1 MMAMWTRRLH
11 RLILFLIL
19 IGVALILAKTFA
31 QAQTYPGG
39 FVENT
44 GGPFRS
50 KYAVSQI
57 NAFVPATRSAFT
69 FPAPYNTRA
78 YRLTLPSD
86 CAGQDC
92 VKYVGYSYWLQM
104 SHVGPD
110 LYIILSLS
118 QLNAGPG
125 LTLFKLTKATGVVT
139 KVGNVFTA
147 PGFTTEQAGFGTDG
161 EMLYFSYTLPTS
173 FYYPKDHR
181 LIRYDF
187 VAQTATTVV
196 DITNRTATLADGSS
210 TSLGCTTASCPRR
223 LWAWHSNVG
232 DTVHGGALRTTAGV
246 YLGCLVYFTTSNTF
260 RFLPA
265 IGTFN
270 ECQIDRTGSW
280 AMAEENVGVPNDELN
295 RVWNLSTGAVFNRTS
310 SVGNLSHADS
320 GYEYILGQDGHGAEP
335 SRTARYSHSTPMTT
349 TTIHYSNS
357 FSVAMWNHPS
367 HQNAVPLTTR
377 SLANQYACASNADN
391 SGFQN
396 EITCA
401 RVDGAGTLQQL
412 VVAPVM
418 TTLAATGGQGAACS
432 DFTYC
437 KLPKGHL
444 DVTGRYFLWTT
455 NLGGNRL
462 DAFLVE
468 VPGHLIVTLE
478 DTTAPQAPVGVQI
491 T

>member
-1 MMAMWTRRLH
+1 MWERRLYL
-11 RLILFLIL
+11 LILFVFLGL
-19 IGVALILAKTFA
+19 GLLALFQVVAH
-31 QAQTYPGG
+31 AQTYPGG

-44 GGPFRS
+44 GSPFRS

-57 NAFVPATRSAFT
+57 NAFLPSTRTAFT

-86 CAGQDC
+86 CASQDC
-92 VKYVGYSYWLQM
+92 VKFIGYSYWLQM
-104 SHVGPD
+104 NNHVGQSD
-110 LYIILSLS
+110 MYILLNLS

-139 KVGNVFTA
+139 KVGNALTGS
-147 PGFTTEQAGFGTDG
+147 GFTTAQAGWDTGG
-161 EMLYFSYTLPTS
+161 EMVYFSYTLPTS
-173 FYYPKDHR
+173 FYFPVDHR

-187 VAQTATTVV
+187 TAQTATTVV
-196 DITNRTATLADGSS
+196 DITNRTALLPNGSS
-210 TSLGCTTASCPRR
+210 TSLGCTTSSCPRR
-223 LWAWHSNVG
+223 LWAFHSNVN
-232 DTVHGGALRTTAGV
+232 DTVHVGALRTTAGA
-246 YLGCLVYFTTSNTF
+246 YLGCLAYLSVSNTF
-260 RFLPA
+260 RFLPTT
-265 IGTFN
+265 GTFN
-270 ECQIDRTGSW
+270 ECQPDRSGTW
-280 AMAEENVGVPNDELN
+280 AIAEEDVGVPNDELN

-310 SVGNLSHADS
+310 SVGNLSHIDS
-320 GYEYILGQDGHGAEP
+320 GYEYAIGQDGHGAEP
-335 SRTARYSHSTPMTT
+335 SRTARYSHATPMTT

-377 SLANQYACASNADN
+377 SLANQYACGSNADN

-396 EITCA
+396 EVTCA

-418 TTLAATGGQGAACS
+418 TTLSATGGQGAGCA
-432 DFTYC
+432 DFNYC

-455 NLGGNRL
+455 NMGGNRL
-462 DAFLVE
+462 EAFLVE

-478 DTTAPQAPVGVQI
+478 DTTAPQPPTGVAI